1 MLSFVSKG
9 HENIISKERLSVYI
23 TVDFIKFIGSW
34 DNISSNYKPIILFFS
49 SIKESDVRIE
59 TFMND
64 SVRFMVIHKLNTMLI
79 VPFLWMEI
87 KFRIYFLIYLFL
99 DLLIN
104 VIRNFFVLI
113 LKFQVYQRFV
123 KKVFSVWVFIVL

>member
-1 MLSFVSKG
+1 MLGFVSKR
-9 HENIISKERLSVYI
+9 HENIIRKEWLSISI
-23 TVDFIKFIGSW
+23 TVDLIKFIRSW
-34 DNISSNYKPIILFFS
+34 KDISSNNKPIVLFFS
-49 SIKESDVRIE
+49 SIKESDIRIE
-59 TFMND
+59 TFVND

-87 KFRIYFLIYLFL
+87 KFRIYFFIYLFL

>member
-1 MLSFVSKG
+1 MGFVSKR
-9 HENIISKERLSVYI
+9 HENIISQEWLSVYI

-49 SIKESDVRIE
+49 SIKKSDVRIE

-87 KFRIYFLIYLFL
+87 KFRIYFFVYLFL
-99 DLLIN
+99 DLLVN
-104 VIRNFFVLI
+104 VIRNLFVLI
-113 LKFQVYQRFV
+113 LKFQVYQRFM
-123 KKVFSVWVFIVL
+123 KKVFSIWVFIVL